1 MVEEAQQNKIRWNYA
16 TWQMKVNL
24 IYDMRHDGS
33 GMFGGLSEEDKEDAV
48 IAVLESSRNKV
59 EFKKIEQNLKLPK
72 KETGREKVLIDDL
85 VDFSQQN
92 RLEYLRTVKFR

>member
-33 GMFGGLSEEDKEDAV
+33 GMFGGLSEEDAV

-59 EFKKIEQNLKLPK
+59 EFWKIVKGLEKANRVERVNIKL
-72 KETGREKVLIDDL
+72 DDL
-85 VDFSQQN
+85 VDFSQQSK
-92 RLEYLRTVKFR
+92 LDYLRNVKFK